1 MDSSD
6 KQLQEELR
14 ALQEAHGELVARVVA
29 LEEGRGIV
37 PVEAEVL
44 PELETTAARDL
55 ADWPRRIAVVSFAL
69 GGAMILRVATQ
80 QGLLDATA
88 GTWLGL
94 VYAALLVASPLLP
107 GRLGRRYPLLPY
119 CGAVLPTLIVLESVL
134 RFDQLSPAL
143 AAAALHGTALLG
155 AFTAARARLERLAG
169 IALAAAMAGS
179 LGLIA
184 RPEAIPLCAYGVL
197 LEVVASRELVRRR
210 AWSVMRP
217 LVMLPAA
224 LFLAAALLYAGKRE
238 AYAGVLPHVGIAVLG
253 TWVVVLGYHLRILGK
268 VASPAPGWLPF
279 FSLWAIGLGAF
290 LDPLVTSWVALGGA
304 AGVGLVTMVVV
315 RRGRLGTGAVGLAAA
330 SIFLVAGAAIAV
342 PGRSLLLALWVL
354 FAASHSRRLTSNLLA
369 LLAGLLALG
378 AALFASLD
386 AGLIVRDPALSPY
399 AVVALLVVAALFAHY
414 FRYRPAGEEETRPP
428 ANGYVA
434 PISLFAGVVILYLV
448 GRGLLALVVPS
459 EEVYHLSQ
467 TVLLGLFAIIA
478 LLLGRVARIALP
490 AWVGIL
496 ALLLLIGRIVF
507 MDLFT
512 LQGIPL
518 LLSIVTLGAASGIAS
533 MALRHRE

>member
-1 MDSSD
+1 
-6 KQLQEELR
+6 
-14 ALQEAHGELVARVVA
+14 
-29 LEEGRGIV
+29 
-37 PVEAEVL
+37 
-44 PELETTAARDL
+44 
-55 ADWPRRIAVVSFAL
+55 
-69 GGAMILRVATQ
+69 MILRVATQ

-88 GTWLGL
+88 GTWFGL

-107 GRLGRRYPLLPY
+107 GKLGRRYPLLPY

-155 AFTAARARLERLAG
+155 AFTAARARLETLAG

-224 LFLAAALLYAGKRE
+224 FFLAAALLYAGKRE
-238 AYAGVLPHVGIAVLG
+238 TYVAVLPHIATAVLG

-290 LDPLVTSWVALGGA
+290 LDPTVTSWAALGTGI
-304 AGVGLVTMVVV
+304 GVGVTAMVVV
-315 RRGRLGTGAVGLAAA
+315 RRGRLGAGAVGLAAA
-330 SIFLVAGAAIAV
+330 SIFLIAGTAIAV
-342 PGRSLLLALWVL
+342 PGRSIVLALWVL
-354 FAASHSRRLTSNLLA
+354 FAASLARRLTSNLLGI
-369 LLAGLLALG
+369 LAAILSLG
-378 AALFASLD
+378 AAFLVSLD
-386 AGLIVRDPALSPY
+386 AGFVVRDPALSPY
-399 AVVALLVVAALFAHY
+399 AAAAVLVAALLFAHY
-414 FRYRPAGEEETRPP
+414 FRYRPPGEEETKPP

-434 PISLFAGVVILYLV
+434 PISLFGGVVVLYLL
-448 GRGLLALVVPS
+448 GRTLLAPVAPS
-459 EEVYHLSQ
+459 EEVFHLLQ
-467 TVLLGLFAIIA
+467 TVLLGLFAILA
-478 LLLGRVARIALP
+478 LLLGRVPHVALP

-496 ALLLLIGRIVF
+496 ALLLLIGRVVF
-507 MDLFT
+507 MDLFS

-518 LLSIVTLGAASGIAS
+518 LLSIVTLGVASGIAS
-533 MALRHRE
+533 MALRRPSED